1 MAAIGTFCYTFG
13 VKENMNSM
21 QDSKLSDGTSGEF
34 RDIAANGTSE
44 EIRLASQEREFAE
57 WRRTNRFCGCC
68 GAEMQPHANAAERA
82 FVCPSCGYASYPRI
96 TPAVIVLVTKGDK
109 VLLQRNTHYKGVV
122 WSLVAGFVDAGENLE
137 DAVRREIREE
147 ASIEVRDIRYFGSQT
162 WPYPSNIMIGFR
174 AEYASGELRPDG
186 EEVVE
191 SGWFDCEH
199 LPQIP
204 RPGSIARTMLDAWL
218 ACGINPG

>member
-1 MAAIGTFCYTFG
+1 M
-13 VKENMNSM
+13 K
-21 QDSKLSDGTSGEF
+21 
-34 RDIAANGTSE
+34 
-44 EIRLASQEREFAE
+44 
-57 WRRTNRFCGCC
+57 
-68 GAEMQPHANAAERA
+68 PHANAAERA
-82 FVCPSCGYASYPRI
+82 FVCPSCGYASCPRI
-96 TPAVIVLVTKGDK
+96 TPAVIALVAKGDK

-147 ASIEVRDIRYFGSQT
+147 TSIEVRDIRYFGPQT
-162 WPYPSNIMIGFR
+162 WPYSSNIMIGFR
-174 AEYASGELRPDG
+174 AEYASGELKPDG

-191 SGWFDCEH
+191 SGWFDREH
-199 LPQIP
+199 LPQIS